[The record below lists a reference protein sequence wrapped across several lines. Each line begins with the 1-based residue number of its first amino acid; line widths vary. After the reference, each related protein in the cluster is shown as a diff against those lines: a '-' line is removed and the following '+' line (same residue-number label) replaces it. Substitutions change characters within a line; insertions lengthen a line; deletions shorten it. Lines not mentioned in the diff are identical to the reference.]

1 MSNQIHPTA
10 VVASQ
15 AELGRGNVVGPYVVI
30 EPDVVLGDNNTVGA
44 HSVVKKGARIG
55 NDNRL
60 HEHVVYGGVPQDLGF
75 KEADTVA
82 ELGNGNVLRE
92 FVTVHRA
99 TLKESGRTVIGNN
112 NYLMATAHVAHDCQI
127 GNQVILANDAVLGGH
142 VHVEDRAFVSGGVK
156 VHQWVHIGEFAM
168 IGGNSKITQDCLPYM
183 ITDGNPA
190 RVRGLNLVG
199 LKRAGFSADELRELK
214 DAYGI
219 LLGSHSTLDE
229 QLAALAALKS
239 ARANHLID
247 FVRASKRSFHRA

>member
-1 MSNQIHPTA
+1 
-10 VVASQ
+10 
-15 AELGRGNVVGPYVVI
+15 
-30 EPDVVLGDNNTVGA
+30 
-44 HSVVKKGARIG
+44 
-55 NDNRL
+55 
-60 HEHVVYGGVPQDLGF
+60 
-75 KEADTVA
+75 
-82 ELGNGNVLRE
+82 
-92 FVTVHRA
+92 VH
-99 TLKESGRTVIGNN
+99 I
-112 NYLMATAHVAHDCQI
+112 
-127 GNQVILANDAVLGGH
+127 
-142 VHVEDRAFVSGGVK
+142 EDRVFVSGGVK

-183 ITDGNPA
+183 ITDGMPG

-214 DAYGI
+214 DAYRI